1 MTQFEV
7 SITHGRRS
15 PAQESRRGGDFFSHA
30 APDHEAPMVLLG
42 DVASKSLAGDFLST
56 ALQLMFH
63 RLVGV
68 ARSPAEVLERLNAGL
83 LHCTGSMTPSE
94 KFGAAFA
101 VMVDRRTA
109 TITFAAA
116 GTESALLARRD
127 GSHEHL
133 GATGPLLG
141 LERCA
146 SYADCVLPFG
156 AGDAILAF
164 TDGVTE
170 ARSTMSGEF
179 FGTSGIVRCL
189 GKAQGNGESVCAA
202 LLDELDT
209 FTGRWYRDDV
219 TVAAIEASVK
229 PVDANRRIGLPTK
242 RTVVRT
248 TRTMVP
254 LG

>member
-1 MTQFEV
+1 MTQFEI
-7 SITHGRRS
+7 SIVRGCRS
-15 PAQESRRGGDFFSHA
+15 PAEESRRGGDFFSHA
-30 APDHEAPMVLLG
+30 APNREGPTVLLG
-42 DVASKSLAGDFLST
+42 DIASKSLAGDFLST

-63 RLVGV
+63 RLVGIV
-68 ARSPAEVLERLNAGL
+68 RSPAEMLARLNAGL

-101 VMVDRRTA
+101 VTVDRRAA

-116 GTESALLARRD
+116 GMEAALLVRGD

-141 LERCA
+141 LEHGA

-156 AGDAILAF
+156 PGDAIIAF

-170 ARSTMSGEF
+170 ARCATSGTF

-189 GKAQGNGESVCAA
+189 RHAQRSGESMCAA
-202 LLDELDT
+202 LLNDLDT
-209 FTGRWYRDDV
+209 FTGRIYGDDV
-219 TVAAIEASVK
+219 TVATVEARVTLPAGALRARIPADRSGVR
-229 PVDANRRIGLPTK
+229 DATAPR
-242 RTVVRT
+242 
-248 TRTMVP
+248 
-254 LG
+254 

>member
-7 SITHGRRS
+7 SIAHGRRS

-30 APDHEAPMVLLG
+30 APDREVPIVLLG
-42 DVASKSLAGDFLST
+42 DVASKSRAGDFLST

-63 RLVGV
+63 RMAGV
-68 ARSPAEVLERLNAGL
+68 VRSPAELLEHLNAGL

-101 VMVDRRTA
+101 VTVNRRNA
-109 TITFAAA
+109 TVTFAAA
-116 GTESALLARRD
+116 GTEAALLARRD

-146 SYADCVLPFG
+146 KYADCVLPFG
-156 AGDAILAF
+156 PGDAIVAF
-164 TDGVTE
+164 TDGVTD
-170 ARSTMSGEF
+170 ARSATSGDF

-189 GKAQGNGESVCAA
+189 RRAQRSGDGICAA

-209 FTGRWYRDDV
+209 FTGRCYRDDV
-219 TVAAIEASVK
+219 TVASVEARQAAGRHASREQSGRSFRSVS
-229 PVDANRRIGLPTK
+229 
-242 RTVVRT
+242 
-248 TRTMVP
+248 
-254 LG
+254 

>member
-7 SITHGRRS
+7 SIAHGRRS

-30 APDHEAPMVLLG
+30 APDREAPTVLLG

-56 ALQLMFH
+56 ALQLTFH
-63 RLVGV
+63 RLAGV
-68 ARSPAEVLERLNAGL
+68 VRSPAEMLERLNAGL

-94 KFGAAFA
+94 KFGAVFA
-101 VMVDRRTA
+101 VTVDRRAA
-109 TITFAAA
+109 TLTFAAA
-116 GTESALLARRD
+116 GTEAALLARRD

-141 LERCA
+141 LERNA

-156 AGDAILAF
+156 PGDAILAF

-170 ARSTMSGEF
+170 ARCATSGEF

-189 GKAQGNGESVCAA
+189 RRAQRSGKSLCDA
-202 LLDELDT
+202 LLDELDA
-209 FTGRWYRDDV
+209 FTGRRYRDEV
-219 TVAAIEASVK
+219 TVATVEARVT
-229 PVDANRRIGLPTK
+229 PPADALRACIPANHLAVRADEGARR
-242 RTVVRT
+242 
-248 TRTMVP
+248 
-254 LG
+254 

>member
-15 PAQESRRGGDFFSHA
+15 PAEESRRGGDFFSHA
-30 APDHEAPMVLLG
+30 APDREVPTLLLG

-68 ARSPAEVLERLNAGL
+68 VRSPAEMLERLNAGL
-83 LHCTGSMTPSE
+83 LHCTGSMAPSE

-101 VMVDRRTA
+101 VAVDRRAA

-116 GTESALLARRD
+116 GTEAALLARRD

-141 LERCA
+141 LERYG

-156 AGDAILAF
+156 PGDAIVAF

-170 ARSTMSGEF
+170 ARSATSGEF
-179 FGTSGIVRCL
+179 FGTAGIVRCL
-189 GKAQGNGESVCAA
+189 RRAQRSGESVGVA
-202 LLDELDT
+202 LLDELDA
-209 FTGRWYRDDV
+209 FTRRCHRDDV
-219 TVAAIEASVK
+219 TVATLEA
-229 PVDANRRIGLPTK
+229 R
-242 RTVVRT
+242 VRPPAGA
-248 TRTMVP
+248 RP
-254 LG
+254 ASIPAGPFAA

>member
-7 SITHGRRS
+7 SIAHGRRS

-30 APDHEAPMVLLG
+30 APDHEAPTVLLG

-63 RLVGV
+63 RLAGV
-68 ARSPAEVLERLNAGL
+68 VRSPAEMLERLNTGL

-94 KFGAAFA
+94 KFGSAFA
-101 VMVDRRTA
+101 VTIDRRAA

-116 GTESALLARRD
+116 GAEAALLARRD

-141 LERCA
+141 LERRA

-156 AGDAILAF
+156 PGDSILAF

-170 ARSTMSGEF
+170 ARSATSGEF
-179 FGTSGIVRCL
+179 FGTSGIVSCL
-189 GKAQGNGESVCAA
+189 RRAQRSGESVCAA
-202 LLDELDT
+202 LLDELDS
-209 FTGRWYRDDV
+209 FTGRWYRDEV
-219 TVAAIEASVK
+219 TVATIEARVR
-229 PVDANRRIGLPTK
+229 PPACVFRACIPADRLAVRADAGVQR
-242 RTVVRT
+242 
-248 TRTMVP
+248 
-254 LG
+254 

>member
-7 SITHGRRS
+7 SIAHGRRS
-15 PAQESRRGGDFFSHA
+15 PAEESRRGGDFFSHA
-30 APDHEAPMVLLG
+30 APDRDLPTLLLG

-56 ALQLMFH
+56 AIQLMFR

-68 ARSPAEVLERLNAGL
+68 VRSPAEMLERLNAGL

-101 VMVDRRTA
+101 VTIDRRAA

-116 GTESALLARRD
+116 GTEAALLARRD

-141 LERCA
+141 LERYA

-156 AGDAILAF
+156 AGDAIVAF
-164 TDGVTE
+164 TDGATE
-170 ARSTMSGEF
+170 ARSATSGGF
-179 FGTSGIVRCL
+179 FGTSGVARCL
-189 GKAQGNGESVCAA
+189 RRAQRSGESVCAA

-209 FTGRWYRDDV
+209 FTGRCYRDEV
-219 TVAAIEASVK
+219 TVATVEARVR
-229 PVDANRRIGLPTK
+229 PPAGALRPCIPADRFVARGDAGALR
-242 RTVVRT
+242 
-248 TRTMVP
+248 
-254 LG
+254 